1 MDYYEVYK
9 KRLNHYGTTLQE
21 RLQGRREKDFENYL
35 RKSVYRVNFEYKGK
49 THPATLE
56 RNSQDY
62 TRTVQYLLT
71 RIDLKIPSG
80 TILSITDQYGDTHN
94 WLIYWLEY
102 IEASGYNRYTVVKMT
117 HTLTWEAADGKTYS
131 SLCFIHG
138 KGDSSIWDAI
148 KGTNAVYLENNN
160 THTAIMPLIDSL
172 EKDTYMVAI
181 VNKELDDGAA
191 VRQPYKIEGF
201 DRVSTPGVQF
211 VTLDPV
217 PFRDMTPPPS
227 KQEGESEDDFYW
239 LDFTGGSN

>member
-1 MDYYEVYK
+1 MDYYDIYK

-35 RKSVYRVNFEYKGK
+35 RKSIYRVDFEYKGEM
-49 THPATLE
+49 HPATLE
-56 RNSQDY
+56 RKSQDQ

-80 TILSITDQYGDTHN
+80 TILSIKDQYGDTHK

-117 HTLTWEAADGKTYS
+117 HRLTWKAANGMICS
-131 SLCFIHG
+131 SLGYIHG
-138 KGDSSIWDAI
+138 KGDLTIWDAI
-148 KGTNAVYLENNN
+148 KGNAPVYLENNN
-160 THTAIMPLIDSL
+160 MNTVIMPVRLDI
-172 EKDTYMVAI
+172 EKDDYVVADI
-181 VNKELDDGAA
+181 NAEIDDGQ
-191 VRQPYKIEGF
+191 VVKQPYKVEGY

-217 PFRDMTPPPS
+217 PFRDMAPTPS
-227 KQEGESEDDFYW
+227 KQEDDTDDEFYW
-239 LDFTGGSN
+239 IDYVGGND